1 MGALRSVS
9 SVILTVITLMITL
22 YVGAIVFYSVYGALD
37 PSTLSGTWLVYYNA
51 IHELFGMGLSTI
63 MFLFVLCIFAPLLWI
78 YLGNADEEDGD
89 RI

>member
-9 SVILTVITLMITL
+9 SVILTVIALMITL
-22 YVGAIVFYSVYGALD
+22 YVGSIVFYSVYGALD
-37 PSTLSGTWLVYYNA
+37 PSNLSGAWLTYYNA
-51 IHELFGMGLSTI
+51 IYQLFGMGIQTI

-78 YLGNADEEDGD
+78 YLGNAEEEDGD